1 MCIRDRTTTG
11 QWDDW
16 NAFFPGTESHTA
28 RQLRSVLP
36 GSMVTEEERGR
47 RKRTLQPTG
56 YGGLTGP
63 GSIKQDPTKTAFFQ
77 QNPSATLEDYLGQPI
92 ASAIIPTDPDTDKQ
106 TGRTFGQIMNQGVQ
120 NMASGLYTT
129 GLLLGNASKPYRP

>member
-1 MCIRDRTTTG
+1 
-11 QWDDW
+11 
-16 NAFFPGTESHTA
+16 
-28 RQLRSVLP
+28 
-36 GSMVTEEERGR
+36 MVTDSERK
-47 RKRTLQPTG
+47 KRMAG
-56 YGGLTGP
+56 Y
-63 GSIKQDPTKTAFFQ
+63 TKTSKGHYGKGQINMDVGRSTFLAA
-77 QNPSATLEDYLGQPI
+77 NPGATLEDYLGQPI